1 MYGEPLA
8 YSPGPGTDWPL
19 HECGVNKW
27 DSSQHVTLN
36 TTKTSFGVPTAQ
48 KTHHA
53 VTSWAQ
59 SVTVIKSTC
68 VQNKRV
74 AAGIGNCL
82 ELCLLRLLLPFLD
95 KSQNNSQDGTFL
107 VDENPSANAGDMGSN
122 PDPGRFHTPHTQLS
136 SHGSTTGACSL

>member
-82 ELCLLRLLLPFLD
+82 ELGLLRLLLPFLD

-107 VDENPSANAGDMGSN
+107 VVQWTKIHLPMQGTWVQTPIQEDST
-122 PDPGRFHTPHTQLS
+122 RHTHN
-136 SHGSTTGACSL
+136 